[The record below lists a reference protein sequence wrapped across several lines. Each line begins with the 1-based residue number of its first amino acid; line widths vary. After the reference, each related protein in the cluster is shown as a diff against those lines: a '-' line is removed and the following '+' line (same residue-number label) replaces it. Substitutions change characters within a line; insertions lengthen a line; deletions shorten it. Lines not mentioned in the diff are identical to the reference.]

1 MSLALAEERS
11 LDIILQRLVE
21 GLVDEGAA
29 LARVWL
35 LDRGDI
41 CAACPLR
48 EECADQTR
56 CLHLVASAGRSLD
69 GTEDWSRLS
78 GDFRRIPLG
87 ARKVG
92 HIAATGAPVLVGD
105 IRAERRWTPRADW
118 VARESVRSFGG
129 HPLVFRGEVLGVLGV
144 FSRTPLDREAFEW
157 LQMFAN
163 HAAVSIANARA
174 FAEVERLRHQLEVE
188 NEWLRDEVKIAAGA
202 GDLVGHSPAFQRVL
216 QQIELVAPTSASV
229 LVQGESGT
237 GKELIA
243 RRIHERSLRRERPLV
258 AVNCASI
265 PHDLFES
272 EFFGHVKGAFT
283 GAVRDRAGR
292 FHAADGGTLFLD
304 EIGEIPFELQ
314 SKLLRAIQDG
324 QFERVGDERT
334 RRVDVRIIAATN
346 RDLPQE
352 VSLGRFRQ
360 DLFYRLSVFPIQ
372 LPPLRERL
380 DDLPALTAHFVNTSS
395 LRLGVSP
402 GAVSRTQLDALRGY
416 TWPGNIR
423 ELQNVLERAVILA
436 RGGPLRFDLA
446 VPRDVKDAAPAR
458 RDQLGESERV
468 LPDREFRKRERQN
481 LLAALIDAGWRIY
494 GPHGAAA
501 LLGIKPT
508 TLASRMRSLKIER
521 PRSAT
526 SHRS

>member
-1 MSLALAEERS
+1 
-11 LDIILQRLVE
+11 
-21 GLVDEGAA
+21 
-29 LARVWL
+29 
-35 LDRGDI
+35 
-41 CAACPLR
+41 
-48 EECADQTR
+48 
-56 CLHLVASAGRSLD
+56 
-69 GTEDWSRLS
+69 
-78 GDFRRIPLG
+78 
-87 ARKVG
+87 
-92 HIAATGAPVLVGD
+92 
-105 IRAERRWTPRADW
+105 
-118 VARESVRSFGG
+118 
-129 HPLVFRGEVLGVLGV
+129 
-144 FSRTPLDREAFEW
+144 
-157 LQMFAN
+157 
-163 HAAVSIANARA
+163 
-174 FAEVERLRHQLEVE
+174 
-188 NEWLRDEVKIAAGA
+188 
-202 GDLVGHSPAFQRVL
+202 
-216 QQIELVAPTSASV
+216 
-229 LVQGESGT
+229 VQGESGT

-346 RDLPQE
+346 RDLPQA
-352 VSLGRFRQ
+352 VSHGRFRQ

-380 DDLPALTAHFVNTSS
+380 DDLPSLTAHFVNTSS

-416 TWPGNIR
+416 RWPGNIR
-423 ELQNVLERAVILA
+423 ELQNVVERAVILA
-436 RGGPLRFDLA
+436 RGGALRFDLA

-458 RDQLGESERV
+458 RDQSGASERV
-468 LPDREFRKRERQN
+468 LTDREFRKRERQN

-494 GPHGAAA
+494 GPNGAAA

-521 PRSAT
+521 PRSVT